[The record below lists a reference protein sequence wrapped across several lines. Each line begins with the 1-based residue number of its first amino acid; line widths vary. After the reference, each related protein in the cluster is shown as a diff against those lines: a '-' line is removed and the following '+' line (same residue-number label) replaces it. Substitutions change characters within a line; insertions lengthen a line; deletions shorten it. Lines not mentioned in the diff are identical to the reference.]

1 MAKHK
6 NHNFRDYHSFGNYF
20 GCITAILSI
29 HLKWYAYDVEN
40 TVGNARWWGPEP
52 PAEYQGKKASA
63 SRESQPAL
71 SYEHRKFYK
80 GFRGKARSRKPGLCE
95 EALRRFTMNPG
106 REEGVGMG
114 RTNANADLSIFF
126 SNRQKSAE
134 LANSKGRALGK
145 VLSVLHQHCNLV
157 PTGKELKENLGKIKH
172 KQRDKHCGFSN
183 FCVNLTF
190 SRLLFNII
198 FKSDLKWPLKKLK
211 WRSLKITFENS
222 LCWIAYETSRL

>member
-1 MAKHK
+1 MQDDEV
-6 NHNFRDYHSFGNYF
+6 RSRPP
-20 GCITAILSI
+20 
-29 HLKWYAYDVEN
+29 N
-40 TVGNARWWGPEP
+40 TKEKRPLL
-52 PAEYQGKKASA
+52 AEKASPPSHMNTENFTKDLEVRRDLGNRA
-63 SRESQPAL
+63 YAKRPLEGLQWT
-71 SYEHRKFYK
+71 
-80 GFRGKARSRKPGLCE
+80 RGGKR
-95 EALRRFTMNPG
+95 
-106 REEGVGMG
+106 GVGMG

>member
-52 PAEYQGKKASA
+52 PAEYQGKEASA

-80 GFRGKARSRKPGLCE
+80 GFRGKARSRKPGLRE

-106 REEGVGMG
+106 REEGGG
-114 RTNANADLSIFF
+114 DGQN
-126 SNRQKSAE
+126 
-134 LANSKGRALGK
+134 
-145 VLSVLHQHCNLV
+145 
-157 PTGKELKENLGKIKH
+157 
-172 KQRDKHCGFSN
+172 
-183 FCVNLTF
+183 
-190 SRLLFNII
+190 
-198 FKSDLKWPLKKLK
+198 
-211 WRSLKITFENS
+211 
-222 LCWIAYETSRL
+222 